1 MTLSTDQ
8 LVQQIHD
15 APTRIVLAA
24 AGGGSRAI
32 ADLLEV
38 PGASRT
44 LLEAF
49 VPYSD
54 QAMIDYL
61 GSRPDEFCSNR
72 TARAMAMAAFLHA
85 RKLLGGTAG
94 ASGGTASASGGTAS
108 ASGGTASALGGTASA
123 SGSGDTTVAQA
134 PGATTNFKLVPGLPS
149 SALGATTTAGVACT
163 AGLLT
168 DRPRRGSHRIH
179 VALQTAA
186 LTATWSLELL
196 KDRRSRS
203 EEEHVAGRMLLNA
216 VAESCSLEN
225 RLTLDLLE
233 GEKVEESRTTALR
246 PWQDLLLGKVEIV
259 SEGGRAFLPATGKTI
274 PANPAILSG
283 AFNPLHVGHRRI
295 AEIGADLLKKPVI
308 MEITILNP
316 DKPPL
321 DYYEIDRRTKQ
332 FSPEQPLL
340 LTRAATFDEKAR
352 LFPGA
357 TFLVG
362 ADTLRRIAMDRYY
375 HNDTAACRACLEY
388 ISGRGC
394 HFLVFGR
401 DLGTGFMQ
409 LADLDLPE
417 VLRSICR
424 DVPPEIFREDISST
438 GIRKSGAW

>member
-1 MTLSTDQ
+1 MTIAVDQ

-15 APTRIVLAA
+15 SHTRIVLAA
-24 AGGGSRAI
+24 TGGGSRAI

-49 VPYSD
+49 VPYSNR
-54 QAMIDYL
+54 AMIDFL

-85 RKLLGGTAG
+85 RKL
-94 ASGGTASASGGTAS
+94 
-108 ASGGTASALGGTASA
+108 ALSEG
-123 SGSGDTTVAQA
+123 V
-134 PGATTNFKLVPGLPS
+134 TTNFQSATGS
-149 SALGATTTAGVACT
+149 SSSVDNLAGVACT
-163 AGLLT
+163 AGLVT
-168 DRPRRGSHRIH
+168 DRPRLGPHRLH
-179 VALQTAA
+179 VALQTAG
-186 LTATWSLELL
+186 LTATWSVELL
-196 KDRRSRS
+196 KGRRSRP
-203 EEEHVAGRMLLNA
+203 EEEQVAGRLLLNA
-216 VAESCSLEN
+216 VAESCGVES

-233 GEKVEESRTTALR
+233 GEKVEESRTAAR
-246 PWQDLLLGKVEIV
+246 QPWQDLLLGKVEIL
-259 SEGGRAFLPATGKTI
+259 SQGKSI

-295 AEIGADLLKKPVI
+295 AEVGADLLKKPVI

-321 DYYEIDRRTKQ
+321 DYYEIDRRTAQ
-332 FSPEQPLL
+332 FAPDQPLY
-340 LTRAATFDEKAR
+340 LTRASTFEEKAR

-362 ADTLRRIAMDRYY
+362 ADTLRRIGMDRYY
-375 HNDTAACRACLEY
+375 HNNPAACRTCLEY
-388 ISGRGC
+388 IAQRGC
-394 HFLVFGR
+394 RFLVFGR
-401 DLGTGFMQ
+401 DMGTGFMQ

-417 VLRSICR
+417 VLRAICR
-424 DVPPEIFREDISST
+424 DVPPEIFREDVTST

>member
-1 MTLSTDQ
+1 MTIAVDQ

-15 APTRIVLAA
+15 SPMRIVLAA
-24 AGGGSRAI
+24 TGGGSRAI

-54 QAMIDYL
+54 GAMIDYL

-72 TARAMAMAAFLHA
+72 TSRAMAMAAFLHA
-85 RKLLGGTAG
+85 CKLAQSDAALAG
-94 ASGGTASASGGTAS
+94 HVSDLA
-108 ASGGTASALGGTASA
+108 
-123 SGSGDTTVAQA
+123 
-134 PGATTNFKLVPGLPS
+134 GL
-149 SALGATTTAGVACT
+149 ACT
-163 AGLLT
+163 AGLVT
-168 DRPRRGSHRIH
+168 DRPRRGPHRIH

-196 KDRRSRS
+196 KGRRSRP
-203 EEEHVAGRMLLNA
+203 EEESVAGRSLLNA
-216 VAESCSLEN
+216 VAESCGVEA
-225 RLTLDLLE
+225 RLALDLLE
-233 GEKVEESRTTALR
+233 GEKVEESRTIALQ
-246 PWQDLLLGKVEIV
+246 PWQDLLLGKVEIL
-259 SEGGRAFLPATGKTI
+259 SQGKTI
-274 PANPAILSG
+274 PAKPAILSG

-295 AEIGADLLKKPVI
+295 AEVAADLLKKPVI

-321 DYYEIDRRTKQ
+321 DYYEIDRRTAQ
-332 FSPEQPLL
+332 FAPDQPLY
-340 LTRAATFDEKAR
+340 LTRASTFEEKAR

-375 HNDTAACRACLEY
+375 HNNPVACRTCLEY
-388 ISGRGC
+388 IAQRGC
-394 HFLVFGR
+394 RFLVFGR
-401 DLGTGFMQ
+401 DMGTGFMQ

-417 VLRSICR
+417 VLRAICR
-424 DVPPEIFREDISST
+424 DVPPEIFREDVTST

>member
-1 MTLSTDQ
+1 MTISVDQ

-15 APTRIVLAA
+15 APMRIVLTAT
-24 AGGGSRAI
+24 GGGSRAI

-85 RKLLGGTAG
+85 RKLGQADIALVAATTQIASSGLSGSINNPQSVDLAG
-94 ASGGTASASGGTAS
+94 A
-108 ASGGTASALGGTASA
+108 
-123 SGSGDTTVAQA
+123 
-134 PGATTNFKLVPGLPS
+134 
-149 SALGATTTAGVACT
+149 ACT

-203 EEEHVAGRMLLNA
+203 EEERVAGRMLLNA
-216 VAESCSLEN
+216 VAESCGLEA

-233 GEKVEESRTTALR
+233 GEKIEELRTTALR

-259 SEGGRAFLPATGKTI
+259 SQGKTV
-274 PANPAILSG
+274 PVDPAILSG

-332 FSPEQPLL
+332 FAPEQPLL
-340 LTRAATFDEKAR
+340 LTRAATFEEKAR

-375 HNDTAACRACLEY
+375 HNDPAACRKCLEY
-388 ISGRGC
+388 IAQRGC
-394 HFLVFGR
+394 RFLVFGR
-401 DLGTGFMQ
+401 DMGTGFMQ

-417 VLRSICR
+417 VLRAICR
-424 DVPPEIFREDISST
+424 DVPPEIFREDVSST

>member
-1 MTLSTDQ
+1 MTILVDQ

-24 AGGGSRAI
+24 TGGGSRTI

-49 VPYSD
+49 VPYSAE
-54 QAMIDYL
+54 AMIDYL
-61 GSRPDEFCSNR
+61 GSRPDEFCSSR

-85 RKLLGGTAG
+85 RKL
-94 ASGGTASASGGTAS
+94 
-108 ASGGTASALGGTASA
+108 
-123 SGSGDTTVAQA
+123 AQSDA
-134 PGATTNFKLVPGLPS
+134 TSGATTPLCATAGLPS
-149 SALGATTTAGVACT
+149 SVVPTVAQSRVADLAGLSCT
-163 AGLLT
+163 AGLVT

-186 LTATWSLELL
+186 LTATWSVELL
-196 KDRRSRS
+196 KDRRSRP
-203 EEEHVAGRMLLNA
+203 EEECIAGRMLLNA
-216 VAESCSLEN
+216 VAESCSLDA

-233 GEKVEESRTTALR
+233 GEQVAQSRTDAPQ

-259 SEGGRAFLPATGKTI
+259 TQGKTV
-274 PANPAILSG
+274 PANPVILSG
-283 AFNPLHVGHRRI
+283 MFNPLHAGHRRI
-295 AEIGADLLKKPVI
+295 AQVAADLLKKPVA

-321 DYYEIDRRTKQ
+321 DYYEIDRRAKQ
-332 FSPEQPLL
+332 FDADQTLL
-340 LTRAATFDEKAR
+340 LTRAATFEEKAR

-375 HNDTAACRACLEY
+375 HNNPAACRHCLEY
-388 ISGRGC
+388 IAQRGC

-401 DLGTGFMQ
+401 NMGTGFMQ

-417 VLRSICR
+417 VLRNICR

-438 GIRKSGAW
+438 SIRKAGAW

>member
-1 MTLSTDQ
+1 MTISTDQ
-8 LVQQIHD
+8 FVQQIHD

-24 AGGGSRAI
+24 TGGGSRAI

-61 GSRPDEFCSNR
+61 GSPPDEFCSNR

-85 RKLLGGTAG
+85 RKLGQT
-94 ASGGTASASGGTAS
+94 
-108 ASGGTASALGGTASA
+108 
-123 SGSGDTTVAQA
+123 DV
-134 PGATTNFKLVPGLPS
+134 
-149 SALGATTTAGVACT
+149 ALGATTTQSPSSGLSGNVNDPQSVDLAGVACT

-196 KDRRSRS
+196 KDRRSRP
-203 EEEHVAGRMLLNA
+203 EEERVAGWMLLNA
-216 VAESCSLEN
+216 VAESCGLEA

-259 SEGGRAFLPATGKTI
+259 SQGKTV

-283 AFNPLHVGHRRI
+283 AFNPLHAGHRRI

-340 LTRAATFDEKAR
+340 LTRAATFEEKAR

-375 HNDTAACRACLEY
+375 HNNPVACRTCLEY
-388 ISGRGC
+388 IAQRGC

-424 DVPPEIFREDISST
+424 DVPPEIFREDVSST

>member
-1 MTLSTDQ
+1 MTIPVDQ

-15 APTRIVLAA
+15 SQTRIVLAA
-24 AGGGSRAI
+24 TGGGSRAI

-54 QAMIDYL
+54 PAMIDYL

-72 TARAMAMAAFLHA
+72 TSRAMAMAAFLHA
-85 RKLLGGTAG
+85 RKLAQSDAALAG
-94 ASGGTASASGGTAS
+94 HV
-108 ASGGTASALGGTASA
+108 
-123 SGSGDTTVAQA
+123 GDLA
-134 PGATTNFKLVPGLPS
+134 GL
-149 SALGATTTAGVACT
+149 ACT
-163 AGLLT
+163 AGLVT
-168 DRPRRGSHRIH
+168 DRPRRGPHRIH

-196 KDRRSRS
+196 KGRRSRP
-203 EEEHVAGRMLLNA
+203 EEESVAGRLLLNA
-216 VAESCSLEN
+216 VAESCGVEA
-225 RLTLDLLE
+225 RLALDLLE
-233 GEKVEESRTTALR
+233 GEKVEELRTTALQ
-246 PWQDLLLGKVEIV
+246 PWQDLLLGKVEIL
-259 SEGGRAFLPATGKTI
+259 SQGKTI
-274 PANPAILSG
+274 PAKPAILSG

-295 AEIGADLLKKPVI
+295 AEVAADLLKKPVI

-321 DYYEIDRRTKQ
+321 DYYEIDRRTAQ
-332 FSPEQPLL
+332 FAPEQPLY
-340 LTRAATFDEKAR
+340 LTRASTFEEKAR

-375 HNDTAACRACLEY
+375 HNNPVACRTCLEY
-388 ISGRGC
+388 IAQRGC
-394 HFLVFGR
+394 RFLVFGR
-401 DLGTGFMQ
+401 DMGTGFMQ

-417 VLRSICR
+417 VLRAICR
-424 DVPPEIFREDISST
+424 DVPPEIFREDVTST

>member
-1 MTLSTDQ
+1 MSIAVDQ

-15 APTRIVLAA
+15 AHTRIVLAA
-24 AGGGSRAI
+24 TGGGSRAI

-44 LLEAF
+44 LLAAF

-85 RKLLGGTAG
+85 RKLGQ
-94 ASGGTASASGGTAS
+94 SAA
-108 ASGGTASALGGTASA
+108 AL
-123 SGSGDTTVAQA
+123 
-134 PGATTNFKLVPGLPS
+134 GATTNFQLVPGLPG
-149 SALGATTTAGVACT
+149 SAADLAGVSCT
-163 AGLLT
+163 AGLVT
-168 DRPRRGSHRIH
+168 DRPRHGPHRLH

-196 KDRRSRS
+196 KGRRSRP
-203 EEEHVAGRMLLNA
+203 EEERVAGRLLLNA
-216 VAESCSLEN
+216 VAESCGVEA

-233 GEKVEESRTTALR
+233 GEKVEELRTVALQ
-246 PWQDLLLGKVEIV
+246 PWQDLLLGKVEIL
-259 SEGGRAFLPATGKTI
+259 SQGKTI

-295 AEIGADLLKKPVI
+295 AEVGADLLKKPVI

-321 DYYEIDRRTKQ
+321 DYYEIDRRTAQ
-332 FSPEQPLL
+332 FAPEQPWY
-340 LTRAATFDEKAR
+340 LTRAATYEEKAR

-375 HNDTAACRACLEY
+375 HNNPVACRTCLEY
-388 ISGRGC
+388 IAQRGC

-401 DLGTGFMQ
+401 DMGTGFMQ

-417 VLRSICR
+417 VLRAICR
-424 DVPPEIFREDISST
+424 DVPPEIFREDVTST

>member
-1 MTLSTDQ
+1 MTIPVDQ

-15 APTRIVLAA
+15 SQTRIVLAA
-24 AGGGSRAI
+24 TGGGSRAI

-44 LLEAF
+44 LLAAF

-85 RKLLGGTAG
+85 RKLAQSDAAFAG
-94 ASGGTASASGGTAS
+94 
-108 ASGGTASALGGTASA
+108 LV
-123 SGSGDTTVAQA
+123 GD
-134 PGATTNFKLVPGLPS
+134 L
-149 SALGATTTAGVACT
+149 AGVACT
-163 AGLLT
+163 AGLVT
-168 DRPRRGSHRIH
+168 DRPRHGSHRIH
-179 VALQTAA
+179 VALQTIA

-196 KDRRSRS
+196 KGRRSRP

-216 VAESCSLEN
+216 VAESCGVEA

-233 GEKVEESRTTALR
+233 GEKVEELRTVAHQ
-246 PWQDLLLGKVEIV
+246 PWQDLLLGKVEIL
-259 SEGGRAFLPATGKTI
+259 SQGKTI

-295 AEIGADLLKKPVI
+295 AELAADLLKKPVI

-321 DYYEIDRRTKQ
+321 DYYEIDRRTAQ
-332 FSPEQPLL
+332 FAPDQPLY

-352 LFPGA
+352 LFPARHSWWARIRCGA
-357 TFLVG
+357 SPWTDIITTIPPPAALAWNISPSAAAIFWSSAATWARASCNWPISTCLKSY
-362 ADTLRRIAMDRYY
+362 AQSAAMCPRKFSARMSLRPAFANPARGE
-375 HNDTAACRACLEY
+375 CR
-388 ISGRGC
+388 R
-394 HFLVFGR
+394 F
-401 DLGTGFMQ
+401 
-409 LADLDLPE
+409 
-417 VLRSICR
+417 
-424 DVPPEIFREDISST
+424 
-438 GIRKSGAW
+438 

>member
-85 RKLLGGTAG
+85 RKLGQT
-94 ASGGTASASGGTAS
+94 
-108 ASGGTASALGGTASA
+108 
-123 SGSGDTTVAQA
+123 DV
-134 PGATTNFKLVPGLPS
+134 
-149 SALGATTTAGVACT
+149 ALGATTTQSPSSGLSGNVNDPQSVDLAGVACT

-196 KDRRSRS
+196 KDRRSRP
-203 EEEHVAGRMLLNA
+203 EEERVAGWMLLNA
-216 VAESCSLEN
+216 VAESCGLEA

-259 SEGGRAFLPATGKTI
+259 SQGKTV

>member
-1 MTLSTDQ
+1 MTISVDQ
-8 LVQQIHD
+8 LVQQFHD
-15 APTRIVLAA
+15 APTRIVLTAT
-24 AGGGSRAI
+24 GGGSRAI
-32 ADLLEV
+32 ANLLEV

-85 RKLLGGTAG
+85 RKLGQADIALVAATTQIASSGLSGSVNNPQSVDLAG
-94 ASGGTASASGGTAS
+94 A
-108 ASGGTASALGGTASA
+108 
-123 SGSGDTTVAQA
+123 
-134 PGATTNFKLVPGLPS
+134 
-149 SALGATTTAGVACT
+149 ACT

-186 LTATWSLELL
+186 ITATWSLELL
-196 KDRRSRS
+196 KDRRSRP

-216 VAESCSLEN
+216 VAESCGLEA
-225 RLTLDLLE
+225 RLALDLLE
-233 GEKVEESRTTALR
+233 GEKVEELRTTALR

-259 SEGGRAFLPATGKTI
+259 SQGKTI

-283 AFNPLHVGHRRI
+283 AFNPLHAGHRRI

-332 FSPEQPLL
+332 FAPEQPLL
-340 LTRAATFDEKAR
+340 LTRAATFEEKAR

-375 HNDTAACRACLEY
+375 HNDTAACRTCMEY
-388 ISGRGC
+388 IASRGC
-394 HFLVFGR
+394 RFLVFGR
-401 DLGTGFMQ
+401 DMGTGFMQ
-409 LADLDLPE
+409 LADLDLPD

-424 DVPPEIFREDISST
+424 DVSSEIFREDVSST

>member
-1 MTLSTDQ
+1 MTIAVDQ

-15 APTRIVLAA
+15 SHTRIVLAA

-85 RKLLGGTAG
+85 RKLAQSDAASGATAG
-94 ASGGTASASGGTAS
+94 LPGSAAV
-108 ASGGTASALGGTASA
+108 L
-123 SGSGDTTVAQA
+123 
-134 PGATTNFKLVPGLPS
+134 
-149 SALGATTTAGVACT
+149 AGVACT
-163 AGLLT
+163 AGLVT

-196 KDRRSRS
+196 KGRRSRP
-203 EEEHVAGRMLLNA
+203 EEEQVAGRLLLNA
-216 VAESCSLEN
+216 VAESCGLEA

-233 GEKVEESRTTALR
+233 GENVEELRTVAHQ
-246 PWQDLLLGKVEIV
+246 PWQDLLLGKVEIL
-259 SEGGRAFLPATGKTI
+259 SQGKTI

-295 AEIGADLLKKPVI
+295 AEVGADLLKKPVT

-321 DYYEIDRRTKQ
+321 DYYEIDRRTAQ
-332 FSPEQPLL
+332 FAPDQPLY
-340 LTRAATFDEKAR
+340 LTRAATFEEKAR

-375 HNDTAACRACLEY
+375 HNNPAACRTCLEY
-388 ISGRGC
+388 IARRGC
-394 HFLVFGR
+394 RFLVFGR
-401 DLGTGFMQ
+401 DMGTGFMQ

-417 VLRSICR
+417 VLRAICR
-424 DVPPEIFREDISST
+424 DVPPEIFREDVTST
-438 GIRKSGAW
+438 GIRKTGAW